1 MKMLEVKEVK
11 EVLCKQSEQAR
22 AIATL
27 EVIDM
32 TLAAGSTSKGFRT
45 LASGAGSTSKGFR
58 TNK

>member
-11 EVLCKQSEQAR
+11 
-22 AIATL
+22 
-27 EVIDM
+27 DM

-45 LASGAGSTSKGFR
+45 ASETENITSKGSRTLASGAGSNSKGFR